1 VNKVQRRILIVED
14 NGVNR
19 NLVRVLLQK
28 YGYQIIEATDGE
40 EAVEV
45 AVREKPDLILMDI
58 QLPRMSGYSATGILK
73 GRRDTM
79 DIPIIALTAKAMIG
93 DREKALKAGCDG
105 YISKPIDTREL
116 PKVVNSLLDRERP
129 RGEDG

>member
-1 VNKVQRRILIVED
+1 MQRRILIVED

-129 RGEDG
+129 RGGDG

>member
-1 VNKVQRRILIVED
+1 VQRRILIVED

-129 RGEDG
+129 RGGDG

>member
-1 VNKVQRRILIVED
+1 MQRRILIVED